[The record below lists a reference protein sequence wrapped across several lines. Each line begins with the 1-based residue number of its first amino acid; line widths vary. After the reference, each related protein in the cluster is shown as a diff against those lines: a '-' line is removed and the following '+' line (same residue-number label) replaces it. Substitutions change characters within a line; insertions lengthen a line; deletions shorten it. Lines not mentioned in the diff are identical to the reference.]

1 MPWPELGSFPGM
13 TLPLLPI
20 SVTQL
25 RFLLFWTPSPHPALL
40 YALDMTFVLAHRTP
54 CIALS
59 PKALIDVTVDLLSVK
74 LRKLSSL
81 RVETTHTHTHAHT
94 RTHTRTHPQ
103 NLWVLGAS
111 TEHLAQEVFV
121 ERVRI
126 AESVCAAKQHI
137 YNMIK
142 CI

>member
-1 MPWPELGSFPGM
+1 MPWPELGSFLGM
-13 TLPLLPI
+13 TLPLLRI

-25 RFLLFWTPSPHPALL
+25 RFLLFWTPSPHPALR
-40 YALDMTFVLAHRTP
+40 YALDMTFLLAPRTP

-59 PKALIDVTVDLLSVK
+59 PKVLIDVTVDLLSVK

-81 RVETTHTHTHAHT
+81 RVETTHTNTHT
-94 RTHTRTHPQ
+94 RARTRTHPQ

>member
-1 MPWPELGSFPGM
+1 M
-13 TLPLLPI
+13 TLPLLPV

-25 RFLLFWTPSPHPALL
+25 RFLLFWTPSPQPALL
-40 YALDMTFVLAHRTP
+40 YALDMTFLLAPGTP

-59 PKALIDVTVDLLSVK
+59 PKALIDVTVDLLSVT

-81 RVETTHTHTHAHT
+81 RVETTHT
-94 RTHTRTHPQ
+94 RTHTH

-121 ERVRI
+121 ERVSI
-126 AESVCAAKQHI
+126 PESVCAAKQQI